1 MTAIT
6 QIDLDILLWIHTH
19 LRSEIWTGFWRAVT
33 VLGNAGWFWILLT
46 LGLILCKKT
55 RRVGTA
61 AALSLSFGFLVT
73 NLLLKNLVA
82 RIRPYDLS
90 DQIIPLIPR
99 PHDYSFPSGH
109 TCASFAC
116 ALVCFHLLPRKF
128 GVPVLILAV
137 LVAFS
142 RLYLGVHYPTDVLG
156 GFLVA
161 LLGSSLVLKMR
172 VYWEAKFFKDDSQR
186 KTAKENKYRK

>member
-6 QIDLDILLWIHTH
+6 QIDFDILLWIHTH
-19 LRSEIWTGFWRAVT
+19 LRSDIWTGFWKMVT
-33 VLGNAGWFWILLT
+33 MLGNGGWFWILLT
-46 LGLILCKKT
+46 LSLILYKKT

-61 AALSLSFGFLVT
+61 AAFSMIFGFLVT

-90 DQIIPLIPR
+90 DQIIPLISR

-116 ALVCFHLLPRKF
+116 ALICFHLLPRKF
-128 GVPVLILAV
+128 GFPILVLAG

-161 LLGSSLVLKMR
+161 LVGSSLVLKTR
-172 VYWEAKFFKDDSQR
+172 PYWEAKIFKNDR
-186 KTAKENKYRK
+186 